1 MNKRG
6 QLVILAS
13 VSLMIAIIAMAA
25 IVTAGDLRI
34 RRSQEVSFPVS
45 ILNAVDD
52 APRALTA
59 ALSLASEVYMNTGDL
74 DEANETASAYL
85 SSWIENFT
93 AAYSGKGVVAYF
105 TYNIDFQWDDPE
117 PPWLSIITANLTVK
131 AEPLGFYTLKLN
143 YTIGLLV
150 VNPSLSVNENGII
163 EAFNVTVID
172 ASKNMGVP
180 VSIIKMDIIRKPTGE
195 GLGPPIKQLYYYY
208 YGSGINGFGDFTPR
222 AQGIKIDK
230 IYAYL
235 KYNGIIVGVYI
246 DAES

>member
-105 TYNIDFQWDDPE
+105 TFNIDFQWYDPE

-131 AEPLGFYTLKLN
+131 AEPLGFYALKLN
-143 YTIGLLV
+143 YTVGLLV
-150 VNPSLSVNENGII
+150 INPNVVVSVVGKKID
-163 EAFNVTVID
+163 AFNVTVID
-172 ASKNMGVP
+172 VFKNMGVP
-180 VSIIKMDIIRKPTGE
+180 VSIIKIDIIKKPTGE
-195 GLGPPIKQLYYYY
+195 GLELPIRKLHYYY
-208 YGSGINGFGDFTPR
+208 YGSGINGFGDFIPK
-222 AQGIKIDK
+222 GVSKE

-235 KYNGIIVGVYI
+235 KYNGVIVCVHI
-246 DAES
+246 VAES